1 MPMVWNAEAD
11 ARLFAAVIATS
22 DVKVNYAAVAEKMGP
37 DCTAKAIIHRV
48 GKIKELARKLDDEDG
63 DSTATT
69 PLKTTP
75 KRRGRPSGKG
85 LAVAANDDDDGAEDS
100 PTAKKRKM
108 PATPRGKV
116 QAPSGIKKEQIEEKP
131 VFKVKKAE
139 DSD

>member
-63 DSTATT
+63 DGTATT

-75 KRRGRPSGKG
+75 KRRGRPSAKG
-85 LAVAANDDDDGAEDS
+85 VAVAADDDDDGAEDS
-100 PTAKKRKM
+100 PTVKKRKL
-108 PATPRGKV
+108 PATPRAKV
-116 QAPSGIKKEQIEEKP
+116 QAPSGIKKEPVDAKP
-131 VFKVKKAE
+131 LFEAKKVE
-139 DSD
+139 YSD

>member
-37 DCTAKAIIHRV
+37 

-63 DSTATT
+63 DGTATT

-75 KRRGRPSGKG
+75 KRRGRPSAKG
-85 LAVAANDDDDGAEDS
+85 VAVAADDDDDGAEDS
-100 PTAKKRKM
+100 PTVKKRKL
-108 PATPRGKV
+108 PATPRAKV
-116 QAPSGIKKEQIEEKP
+116 QAPSGIKKEPVDAKP
-131 VFKVKKAE
+131 LFEAKKVE
-139 DSD
+139 YSD